1 MRAGPVSEDGKSPM
15 KNAILIITRQ
25 GHDVEVEVAPD
36 NPGLGY
42 VIEDTAEYD
51 ESGERKVGMLYLAD
65 ESIPLTLLEEEE
77 ARERLEEANSPRR
90 DDSDIPDEYDEIPS
104 RREQDAA
111 ADAYFGNRLGR

>member
-1 MRAGPVSEDGKSPM
+1 M
-15 KNAILIITRQ
+15 KNTILTILRQ

-36 NPGLGY
+36 NPRLGY
-42 VIEDTAEYD
+42 VIEDTIQYD
-51 ESGERKVGMLYLAD
+51 ESGEQEVGMLYLAD

-77 ARERLEEANSPRR
+77 ARERLEEANAPRR
-90 DDSDIPDEYDEIPS
+90 DAGNIPEEDDVIPS